1 MARETHEREDLLRDA
16 TALVPRIQLRMSREG
31 KPCEV
36 FAGFRKEGALSLY
49 FDDDPVYHF
58 NSAGELRRAFVDDR
72 LVKAEQGRLVA
83 MQPQR
88 SEKSTDLL
96 RHELS
101 PAEEQRFC
109 KSTSERIAWLLAEL
123 QAERY
128 QLIGQVPEEGDALRR
143 LINWLDHF
151 AELQIAQSPRVK

>member
-16 TALVPRIQLRMSREG
+16 TALVPRIMLRLERDG

-36 FAGFRKEGALSLY
+36 FAGFRKEGAVSLY

-58 NSAGELRRAFVDDR
+58 NSAGELRRAFVDDC

-83 MQPQR
+83 MRPR
-88 SEKSTDLL
+88 RTAESTDLV

-101 PAEEQRFC
+101 AVEQKKFLAVMQ
-109 KSTSERIAWLLAEL
+109 ERISWLREELAVERFEVVGQMPESADARAQL
-123 QAERY
+123 ADWLEDSTDVRIAE
-128 QLIGQVPEEGDALRR
+128 
-143 LINWLDHF
+143 
-151 AELQIAQSPRVK
+151 SPRVR

>member
-16 TALVPRIQLRMSREG
+16 TALVPRIMLRLQRDDS
-31 KPCEV
+31 PCEV
-36 FAGFRKEGALSLY
+36 FVGFRKEGAVSLY

-83 MQPQR
+83 MQPRRTEQ
-88 SEKSTDLL
+88 STDLV

-101 PAEEQRFC
+101 DEEREEFC
-109 KSTSERIAWLLAEL
+109 KSASDRIAWFRAEL
-123 QAERY
+123 VAERY
-128 QLIGQVPEEGDALRR
+128 ELVGQVPEDGDALSRVAE
-143 LINWLDHF
+143 WL
-151 AELQIAQSPRVK
+151 ENLNGIRVAQSPRVG